1 MSFKD
6 DKKNDQGI
14 ETYPDGKMYVGEFKD
29 DKRHGQGTFTSP
41 DGSKYVGEFKDDKMN
56 GQGTLISSS
65 GTKYVGE
72 FKDGEMK
79 GLCTLTYPNGSKYVG
94 EYDGMQRGQGVYIN
108 WDGKILSGTWS
119 FRGLIKEIPMEEVK
133 NYLKNKYPQFEGFD

>member
-6 DKKNDQGI
+6 DKKNYKGT
-14 ETYPDGKMYVGEFKD
+14 ETYPDGIKYVGEFKD

-79 GLCTLTYPNGSKYVG
+79 GLCTLTSPSGSKYVG
-94 EYDGMQRGQGVYIN
+94 EYDGMKRGQGVYIN
-108 WDGKILSGTWS
+108 WDGEILSGTWK
-119 FRGLIKEIPMEEVK
+119 LMLKKEIPMEEVK